1 MKPYPTYGFDLT
13 PGFNEHGKADSVV
26 LLDDT
31 GHDVAFLTTREARA
45 LAVDLIV
52 FAARVDAGEFHAD
65 APLFNQ
71 ARLHA
76 LNIGGAE

>member
-1 MKPYPTYGFDLT
+1 MKPYKFDLT
-13 PGFNEHGKADSVV
+13 PGYNARGTADSVV

-31 GHDVAFLTTREARA
+31 GYDVAFLTTREARA

-52 FAARVDAGEFHAD
+52 FAARVDAGEFNTYGQKL
-65 APLFNQ
+65 AP

-76 LNIGGAE
+76 LNAGGVE